1 MELNFMIF
9 RICKTSFIAQL
20 LAQCCLVWVFWM

>member
-1 MELNFMIF
+1 MIF
-9 RICKTSFIAQL
+9 RICKTTFIAQL